1 MLIGLLGEARSGKDT
16 VADAILSRYR
26 GRRMSF
32 AAPLKAV
39 ARMVYDLSEA
49 QVNGDL
55 KEQIDVRYDVT
66 PRYILQVLGT
76 DAFRKLIYNNTW
88 VDYWARA
95 YSKTFDPT
103 EVTIITDVRFKNEMQ
118 AIKDEKGVIWKL
130 VRDDGPGAQGGI
142 AGHASEVEQN
152 SILDKEFNAVIVA
165 KSGDL
170 EGLINSALT
179 EYQKLATILTE
190 AIE

>member
-1 MLIGLLGEARSGKDT
+1 
-16 VADAILSRYR
+16 
-26 GRRMSF
+26 
-32 AAPLKAV
+32 
-39 ARMVYDLSEA
+39 MVYDLSEA

-76 DAFRKLIYNNTW
+76 DAFRKLIYDNTW
-88 VDYWARA
+88 IDYWARA
-95 YSKTFDPT
+95 YDKSFDPT
-103 EVTIITDVRFKNEMQ
+103 EVTIITDVRFANEVAAVQ
-118 AIKDEKGVIWKL
+118 EKGGVIWKL
-130 VRDDGPGAQGGI
+130 VRDDGPGAQGGV
-142 AGHASEVEQN
+142 AGHASEDEQN
-152 SILDKEFNAVIVA
+152 SIPDSEFNAIISA

-170 EGLINSALT
+170 EELINCALT

>member
-1 MLIGLLGEARSGKDT
+1 
-16 VADAILSRYR
+16 
-26 GRRMSF
+26 
-32 AAPLKAV
+32 
-39 ARMVYDLSEA
+39 MVYDLSEA

-55 KEQIDVRYDVT
+55 KEQVDVRYDVT

-76 DAFRKLIYNNTW
+76 DAFRKLIYDNTW
-88 VDYWARA
+88 IDYWARA
-95 YSKTFDPT
+95 YDKTFDPT
-103 EVTIITDVRFKNEMQ
+103 EVTIITDVRFENEVK
-118 AIKDEKGVIWKL
+118 AIQEKGGVIWKL
-130 VRDDGPGAQGGI
+130 VRDKGPGAQGGV
-142 AGHASEVEQN
+142 AGHASEAEQN
-152 SILDKEFNAVIVA
+152 SIPDSEFNAIITA